1 MTGRRL
7 DSEALAAW
15 IEWRYDRAE
24 GPGGQ
29 NVNKVAA
36 RATLLFDFEACAL
49 LSAHERSRIR
59 AKLGGRIS
67 RDGRLRIVAQ
77 QWRTQVANRRAAG
90 ERLAE
95 LIADALRPRVPRRP
109 TRPTAGSRERR
120 LRAKRQRGAVK
131 QMRRRG
137 GAGED

>member
-36 RATLLFDFEACAL
+36 RATLLFDFEACTL
-49 LSAHERSRIR
+49 LSASEQARIR
-59 AKLGGRIS
+59 AKLGGRLS

-77 QWRTQVANRRAAG
+77 QYRTQSANRRAA
-90 ERLAE
+90 EARLIE
-95 LIADALRPRVPRRP
+95 LLADALRPRTPRRP

-131 QMRRRG
+131 QMRQRRPSG
-137 GAGED
+137 DD